1 MKKKNLEG
9 WRTMIQTEIVER
21 FILGKSNSLRA
32 INHPGEQNKKITNTN
47 PIIKPNHRRARIKT
61 RRCYTIRN
69 PKSRDNKGNGGD
81 EYGIQARDKQNYRLP
96 TTKDKTFDDKTD

>member
-1 MKKKNLEG
+1 MKKKNLES

-32 INHPGEQNKKITNTN
+32 INHSGEQNKRITNTN
-47 PIIKPNHRRARIKT
+47 SIIKPNHRRARIKT
-61 RRCYTIRN
+61 RRCYKIRN

-81 EYGIQARDKQNYRLP
+81 EYGI
-96 TTKDKTFDDKTD
+96 